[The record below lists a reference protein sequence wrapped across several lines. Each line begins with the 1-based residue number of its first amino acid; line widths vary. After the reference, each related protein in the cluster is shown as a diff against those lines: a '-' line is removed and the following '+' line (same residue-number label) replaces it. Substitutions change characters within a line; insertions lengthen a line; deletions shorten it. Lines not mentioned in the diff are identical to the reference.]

1 MECDFM
7 IYSNLSVRIEEP
19 VKESFNNLCERMG
32 MNASVAVNIF
42 VRTML
47 REKKMPFE
55 VKDFDP
61 FYSMTTQSRLANA
74 YKQLKDNKGN
84 IYELIEDDSEEIPE

>member
-61 FYSMTTQSRLANA
+61 FYSNTTQ
-74 YKQLKDNKGN
+74 K
-84 IYELIEDDSEEIPE
+84 

>member
-7 IYSNLSVRIEEP
+7 MYSNLSVRIEEP

-61 FYSMTTQSRLANA
+61 C
-74 YKQLKDNKGN
+74 
-84 IYELIEDDSEEIPE
+84 LIEDN

>member
-1 MECDFM
+1 MV
-7 IYSNLSVRIEEP
+7 YSNLSVRIEEP
-19 VKESFNNLCERMG
+19 IKESFNNLCERMG

-55 VKDFDP
+55 VKDYDP

-74 YKQLKDNKGN
+74 YKQLKDNKG
-84 IYELIEDDSEEIPE
+84 ICHDLIEDEAEETPE

>member
-1 MECDFM
+1 MV
-7 IYSNLSVRIEEP
+7 YSNLSVRIEEP
-19 VKESFNNLCERMG
+19 IKESFNNLCERMG

-55 VKDFDP
+55 VKDYDP

-74 YKQLKDNKGN
+74 YKQLQVNKGV
-84 IYELIEDDSEEIPE
+84 EHDLIED

>member
-1 MECDFM
+1 MV
-7 IYSNLSVRIEEP
+7 YSNLSVRIEEP
-19 VKESFNNLCERMG
+19 IKESFNNLCERMG

-55 VKDFDP
+55 VKDYDP

-74 YKQLKDNKGN
+74 YKQLQVNKGV
-84 IYELIEDDSEEIPE
+84 EHDLIEDEAEETPE

>member
-1 MECDFM
+1 M

-47 REKKMPFE
+47 REKKIPFE
-55 VKDFDP
+55 VKDYDP
-61 FYSMTTQSRLANA
+61 FHSMTTQSRLANA
-74 YKQLKDNKGN
+74 YKQLKANKGT
-84 IYELIEDDSEEIPE
+84 EHDLIEDDSEEIPE

>member
-1 MECDFM
+1 M

>member
-1 MECDFM
+1 M

-61 FYSMTTQSRLANA
+61 FYSNTTQKRLANA

>member
-1 MECDFM
+1 M

-61 FYSMTTQSRLANA
+61 FYSNTTQ
-74 YKQLKDNKGN
+74 K
-84 IYELIEDDSEEIPE
+84 

>member
-1 MECDFM
+1 M

-55 VKDFDP
+55 VKDFDH
-61 FYSMTTQSRLANA
+61 FYSNTTQKRLANA